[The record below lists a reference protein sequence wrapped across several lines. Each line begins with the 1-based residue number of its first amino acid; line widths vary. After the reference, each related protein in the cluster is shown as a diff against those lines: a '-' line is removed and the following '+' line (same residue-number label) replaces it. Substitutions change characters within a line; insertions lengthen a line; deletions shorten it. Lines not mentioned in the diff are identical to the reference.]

1 MWDAFAII
9 LFFVGFG
16 LRMNGDLSNG
26 GIVYAIDLML
36 FIMRVFELF
45 YVDKTLGP
53 YVVMM
58 GKMVS
63 VFFYFYAWEPNKF
76 IHVLL
81 YRLIQYG
88 FCYTLLHC
96 RRYFVIPKNFLSFLG
111 SLLLNGRK
119 ITGVLK
125 RKWFRNSLKQPD
137 MMSCIISY
145 LMTEITFMS

>member
-58 GKMVS
+58 GRMVS
-63 VFFYFYAWEPNKF
+63 VFFYFYA
-76 IHVLL
+76 
-81 YRLIQYG
+81 
-88 FCYTLLHC
+88 
-96 RRYFVIPKNFLSFLG
+96 
-111 SLLLNGRK
+111 
-119 ITGVLK
+119 
-125 RKWFRNSLKQPD
+125 
-137 MMSCIISY
+137 
-145 LMTEITFMS
+145 